1 MHNPASVLYP
11 PPVYPPIVLITNGSG
26 IANRFTVYA
35 YEHYVDAT
43 TTDIVRLTYTNADEF
58 TVVAITFV
66 STSGASISGYTCRA
80 RFSTSASTT
89 YIASLY
95 AIFANTTYAVVYQFK
110 SGGTGNQY
118 NATRTVTFSTTIR
131 NLYISN
137 QYILICIY
145 NIRTSSIVDI
155 TVELSSPTLSLL
167 SGSVTYNALTDR
179 RSGPLYIY
187 PAKSGFTILEWGIRY
202 AWSLPTTSSIV
213 IVRESSA
220 VAYSASGSVVVLSDG
235 SPVQVVVPAT
245 SNSFAIGI
253 DIPNGTISV
262 PQPPESNSIYPIA
275 GTSTKRGSWQLFNV
289 GLGTYTL
296 TGTYNIYVPYVY
308 ALVDTVNLG
317 SYSRRYVNLTRYG
330 GGQGQYSVCKNVEAL
345 TPTEAA
351 PGGDWLLWPDGACGV
366 STVATFLASP
376 RDITLGT
383 SLTVRFTEPV
393 APGTSFIYIRDNE
406 YVSSGRLPVS
416 VTGISLGENDVVIL
430 GGVPYSVQLV
440 KLLNTTVS
448 KPPSQTSITVN
459 LYAYTEQPN
468 LVVPIGY
475 LASIGGVI
483 VGGGYS
489 TYSGQNRLFIDK
501 NDIGKY
507 GTIAVCSIPQ
517 SICTVQRNIF
527 ENGMQILL
535 TIGGSVQRVDVKIIE
550 PQARYYINPVQNVTN
565 QPAPFHMSFL
575 YVISSLVVTYII
587 YRRTLER
594 ASITFSGIYD
604 AVFFTIFISMG
615 GAYVFLAGLAGAMM
629 SIKIALSIF
638 TK

>member
-1 MHNPASVLYP
+1 
-11 PPVYPPIVLITNGSG
+11 
-26 IANRFTVYA
+26 
-35 YEHYVDAT
+35 
-43 TTDIVRLTYTNADEF
+43 TDVVRLTYPGANEF
-58 TVVAITFV
+58 TVATITFV
-66 STSGASISGYTCRA
+66 STSGASISGYTCGA

-89 YIASLY
+89 YIVSLY
-95 AIFANTTYAVVYQFK
+95 AIFANGTYAAVYQFK

-118 NATRTVTFSTTIR
+118 NATRPATFSTAIR
-131 NLYISN
+131 N
-137 QYILICIY
+137 QYILICVY
-145 NIRTSSIVDI
+145 NIRTSSTVDI
-155 TVELSSPTLSLL
+155 TAELSAPTLTIT
-167 SGSVTYNALTDR
+167 SGSVTYSALTDR
-179 RSGPLYIY
+179 RGGPLYIY
-187 PAKSGFTILEWGIRY
+187 PAKSDFAILKSGIRY

-213 IVRESSA
+213 IVRGSSA

-235 SPVQVVVPAT
+235 SPVQVVVPAA
-245 SNSFAIGI
+245 SGSFAIGVNR
-253 DIPNGTISV
+253 PNGTISV

-308 ALVDTVNLG
+308 ALVDTVNFG

-366 STVATFLASP
+366 STVAASSTSP

-383 SLTVRFTEPV
+383 SLTIRFTEP
-393 APGTSFIYIRDNE
+393 ATPGTSFIYIRNNE

-416 VTGISLGENDVVIL
+416 VTGVSLGENDVVIL

-440 KLLNTTVS
+440 RLLNTTIS
-448 KPPSQTSITVN
+448 KPPSQTSIIVN
-459 LYAYTEQPN
+459 LFVYTEQSN
-468 LVVPIGY
+468 LAVPIGY
-475 LASIGGVI
+475 LASVGGVI

-489 TYSGQNRLFIDK
+489 TYSGQNKLFIDK
-501 NDIGKY
+501 NDVGKY

-517 SICTVQRNIF
+517 SICSVQRNIF
-527 ENGMQILL
+527 ENGMQIML
-535 TIGGSVQRVDVKIIE
+535 TTGGLVQRVDVKIIE

-575 YVISSLVVTYII
+575 YVISSLVVSYII

-594 ASITFSGIYD
+594 ASITFSSIYD
-604 AVFFTIFISMG
+604 AVFFTTFISMG
-615 GAYVFLAGLAGAMM
+615 GTYVFLAGLAGAMM
-629 SIKIALSIF
+629 AIKIALSIF
-638 TK
+638 TR